1 MKLLLAEDETISRR
15 ALRAALEKG
24 GHEVVE
30 AEDGAQAWSILQS
43 PGAPRLALLDWMM
56 PGMDG
61 VELCRRI
68 RAREGAPYVYLL
80 LITAKG
86 RAHDVV
92 TGLDAGA
99 DDYLTKPCN
108 PEELRC
114 RVRAGERILH
124 LESALEENIAELEEA
139 LAHVEKLQGLLPMC
153 MHCKS
158 IRDDSNTW
166 HRIENYIENHSDAMF
181 THALCN
187 SCLKEHYPD
196 YADSEE
202 TADVPGTRPRSRHK
216 IVNGLVISEPE
227 LDAAEE

>member
-1 MKLLLAEDETISRR
+1 MKLLLADDDTISRR
-15 ALRAALEKG
+15 VLRAALEKG
-24 GHEVVE
+24 GHEVIE
-30 AEDGAQAWSILQS
+30 AEDGTHAWSILES
-43 PGAPRLALLDWMM
+43 PAPPRLALLDWMM
-56 PGMDG
+56 PGVDG
-61 VELCRRI
+61 LELCRRI
-68 RAREGAPYVYLL
+68 RAQEDAPYVYVL

-86 RAHDVV
+86 RAHDIV

-114 RVRAGERILH
+114 RVRAGERILR
-124 LESALEENIAELEEA
+124 LESALAQNITELEQA

-166 HRIENYIENHSDAMF
+166 HRIESYIESHSDAMF

-196 YADSEE
+196 YADPEE
-202 TADVPGTRPRSRHK
+202 TTGRPGAPTRARYK
-216 IVNGLVISEPE
+216 IMDGLVISEPDI
-227 LDAAEE
+227 DANEE